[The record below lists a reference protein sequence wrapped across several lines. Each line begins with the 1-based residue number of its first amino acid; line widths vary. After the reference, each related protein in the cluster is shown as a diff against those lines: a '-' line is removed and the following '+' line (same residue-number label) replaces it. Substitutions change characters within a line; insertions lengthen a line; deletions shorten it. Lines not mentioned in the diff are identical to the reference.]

1 MDERFLRLLIAIPA
15 LVAGL
20 TVHEFAHAWTSNRLG
35 DDTARRM
42 GRLTLDPLK
51 HLDPIGT
58 LFMVMGALAGFFF
71 GWAKPVPF
79 NPRNFQHPRRDA
91 MLVAVAGPISNLLQV
106 PIWLALVALVGHL
119 MPASMADEGLS
130 APVVLL
136 ELARMGVLVN
146 LTLAAFNMIPL
157 PPLDGHFVLEFFGG
171 APVTRAFDAIRPYS
185 FLLLIVLLN
194 LPRPY
199 NILGQ
204 AIAPVRDFADHL
216 VVWAVIGQ
224 WL

>member
-1 MDERFLRLLIAIPA
+1 MIAIPA
-15 LVAGL
+15 LIAGL
-20 TVHEFAHAWTSNRLG
+20 TVHEFAHAWTAHRLG
-35 DDTARRM
+35 DDTAKSL

-51 HLDPIGT
+51 HLDPIGS

-91 MLVAVAGPISNLLQV
+91 MLVAIAGPISNLLQV
-106 PIWLALVALVGHL
+106 PIWLALVALIARLAPQSSTV
-119 MPASMADEGLS
+119 SDGLS
-130 APVVLL
+130 APVILL
-136 ELARMGVLVN
+136 QLASMGVLVN

-157 PPLDGHFVLEFFGG
+157 PPLDGHYVLEFFGG
-171 APVTRAFDAIRPYS
+171 QPVSRAFDSIRPYS
-185 FLLLIVLLN
+185 FLILIVLLN

-199 NILGQ
+199 NVLGQ
-204 AIAPVRDFADHL
+204 VVAPVSRFAFHL
-216 VVWAVIGQ
+216 VDWGATGL